1 MKYYLIAGEAS
12 GDLHASNLMKEIR
25 QTDPQATFRY
35 WGGELMKQQ
44 GGELVKHYRDIAFMG
59 FIEVLLN
66 LREITRNLRYCKQD
80 IIRYQPDAVIL
91 IDYPGFNLRIAKF
104 AKASGLRV
112 FYYISPQLWAWRS
125 SRVKIIKENVDKMFV
140 ILPFEKDFYS
150 KYGYSV
156 DFIGHPLLDV
166 ISDEL
171 DLVGKES
178 FIHQHHLDH
187 RPVIALLPGSRKQEI
202 AKMLDVMLHTVEGFP
217 GFQFVIGAAPSITP
231 EFYRECMKEVPVS
244 IVYNQT
250 YSLLK
255 HAEAAI
261 VTSGTATLETAL
273 MGIPQVVCYKGSRL
287 SYLVARM
294 IVHVR
299 FISLVNLIMDKKV
312 VAELIQENFNKDS
325 LTLELKEIL
334 FNHQY
339 RQSILNDYAS
349 LKEKLGGKG
358 ASAKA
363 AGLIVQ
369 YLNRNEVK

>member
-25 QTDPQATFRY
+25 KKDAQANFRC
-35 WGGELMKQQ
+35 WGGDLMKQQ
-44 GGELVKHYRDIAFMG
+44 GGELVKHYQDLAFMG

-66 LREITRNLRYCKQD
+66 LREIMRNLRYCKQD
-80 IIRYQPDAVIL
+80 IISYQPDAVIL

-104 AKASGLRV
+104 AKDSGFRV
-112 FYYISPQLWAWRS
+112 IYYISPQLWAWRS
-125 SRVKIIKENVDKMFV
+125 SRVKIIKKNVDKMFV
-140 ILPFEKDFYS
+140 ILPFEKDFYA

-166 ISDEL
+166 ISDEM

-178 FIHQHHLDH
+178 FFDQHHLDQ

-202 AKMLDVMLHTVEGFP
+202 ARMLGVMLRAIEGFP
-217 GFQFVIGAAPSITP
+217 GFQFVIGAVPSITP

-255 HAEAAI
+255 HADAAI
-261 VTSGTATLETAL
+261 VTSGTATLETTL
-273 MGIPQVVCYKGSRL
+273 MGVPQVVCYKGSRI

-325 LTLELKEIL
+325 LTVELKEIL

-349 LKEKLGGKG
+349 LEEKLGGKG
-358 ASAKA
+358 ASTKA